1 MKTKI
6 FALVIFSILLNDD
19 SKRFILGFNCGEE
32 QILYANKAFNVR
44 YSLLQSMS
52 VFILCCTPTSWLTES
67 ECDTTCSTVISQS
80 VFWIVHCLTQSSQ

>member
-44 YSLLQSMS
+44 YSLFTVHVSLYF
-52 VFILCCTPTSWLTES
+52 VLHTHKLT
-67 ECDTTCSTVISQS
+67 DWVW
-80 VFWIVHCLTQSSQ
+80 VWHDM